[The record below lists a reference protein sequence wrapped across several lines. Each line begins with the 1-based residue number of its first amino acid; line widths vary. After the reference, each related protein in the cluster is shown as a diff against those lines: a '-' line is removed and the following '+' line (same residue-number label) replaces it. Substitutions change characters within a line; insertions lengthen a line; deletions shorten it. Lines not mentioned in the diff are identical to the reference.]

1 MEWIEET
8 PRIPGTY
15 MVERELSNA
24 YVEVAINGETL
35 RTSLDEAVK
44 RINRETKRKLQEFG
58 YLDNEG
64 NVIREYVVPNIDMVK
79 ELLGS
84 ED

>member
-1 MEWIEET
+1 MEWIQET

-15 MVERELSNA
+15 MVEREISNA

-44 RINRETKRKLQEFG
+44 RINRETRRKLQEFG

-64 NVIREYVVPNIDMVK
+64 NVIKEYTVPNIDMVK